1 MRELERIMELQAHR
15 TQRVKFEVEH
25 IIGSRRVSEGSGSGV

>member
-1 MRELERIMELQAHR
+1 MKELERIMHLQAHR

-25 IIGSRRVSEGSGSGV
+25 IIGSRRVQEGSDSRV